1 MNPVTPGYTVGITV
15 AREFWGENEYG
26 RSMLLAITY
35 TPEDASVVW
44 DALIRAR
51 SYVEERTH
59 EEHRYKGRFI
69 RSYFEEEEPKVKY
82 ADDLEREGIVP

>member
-1 MNPVTPGYTVGITV
+1 MPETPGYVV
-15 AREFWGENEYG
+15 APTTEREFWGEDGNG
-26 RSMLLAITY
+26 RSTPLAITR
-35 TPEDASVVW
+35 TPEDALTVW

-51 SYVEERTH
+51 AYVEERTH

-69 RSYFEEEEPKVKY
+69 RSYFEEQEPKVKW